1 MRWKKNG
8 AWLLALLLLGML
20 LLAGCAKT
28 DAPKEQSPRGE
39 DAIVLAAYRH
49 LAPGEHDGYYCSKIL
64 EVWEPLVTND
74 EETGRPAP
82 CLAQSWEMFDGGR
95 RWRFHL
101 RRGVRFHDGTEFTAD
116 AVLKNMERLEKG
128 VKPSG
133 FYMLNIRNFYPHLV
147 RAYKLDDYTVEFTF
161 SEPNVNQLYNMMNFG
176 SAMYA
181 PSCMDED
188 GNFSRE
194 AIGTGP
200 FKIAENKLGEYVIL
214 VRNEDYYGEKARAEK
229 IIVRNIPSADVRFSA
244 LKTGEIAGVLDLKA
258 MPPSL
263 AEELKKDGRFTLSVS
278 RSSLV
283 QMLLV
288 NGTKPPFNDVR
299 MRRALSLA
307 LDRKTLVDALFLGY
321 AVPTTNLLSNASPFY
336 RELPVPYDLAEAKRL
351 ADEVLQGKRCSV
363 RYLLNGADPLQKGE
377 AELIAYWLS
386 EIGLD
391 VHIVPMEYSTM
402 TAELRHGRY
411 EIARSQQGLPN
422 GDPQFIFNA
431 FLLPDGAR
439 SKAACL
445 GYRSEEVESLMAQL
459 KTLTDEAERARIFL
473 RLQEISAEDLPV
485 VPLYYDENIVACNKE
500 ITGYKALVYGI
511 TLSKVERK

>member
-1 MRWKKNG
+1 MKWRKKG
-8 AWLLALLLLGML
+8 AWLLAVLFLGAL
-20 LLAGCAKT
+20 FLSGCAGTQESAEK
-28 DAPKEQSPRGE
+28 APREE

-49 LAPGEHDGYYCSKIL
+49 LAPGERDGYYCSKIL

-74 EETGRPAP
+74 QVTGKPAP
-82 CLAQSWEMFDGGR
+82 CLAESWEMLDGGR
-95 RWRFHL
+95 RWRFYL
-101 RRGVRFHDGTEFTAD
+101 RRDVRFHDGTAFTAD
-116 AVLKNMERLEKG
+116 VVLKNMERLEKG
-128 VKPSG
+128 TKPSG
-133 FYMLNIRNFYPHLV
+133 FYMLNIRNFYPHFI
-147 RAYKLDDYTVEFTF
+147 RAEKLDDHTVEFFF

-181 PSCMDED
+181 PSCLAED

-200 FKIAENKLGEYVIL
+200 FRIAENKLDEYVVL
-214 VRNEDYYGEKARAEK
+214 MRNDDYYGEKAHAEK

-263 AEELKKDGRFTLSVS
+263 AEELLKDERFALSVS
-278 RSSLV
+278 RSSMV
-283 QMLLV
+283 QMLLL
-288 NGTKPPFNDVR
+288 NGTKPPFDDIR

-307 LDRKTLVDALFLGY
+307 LDRSSLVNALFLGY
-321 AVPTTNLLSNASPFY
+321 ATPTTNLLSNASPFY
-336 RELPVPYDLAEAKRL
+336 RDLPVPYDLTEAKRL
-351 ADEVLQGKRCSV
+351 ADEVLQGKRCRV

-386 EIGLD
+386 AIGLD
-391 VHIVPMEYSTM
+391 VHIVPLEYATM
-402 TAELRHGRY
+402 TAELRRGRY

-445 GYRSEEVESLMAQL
+445 GYRSEEVEALMGRL
-459 KTLTDEAERARIFL
+459 KILTDEAEREMIFL

-485 VPLYYDENIVACNKE
+485 VPLYYDENIVAYSRE
-500 ITGYKALVYGI
+500 LTGYTALVYGI